1 MRELKLQC
9 DASVL
14 HLYARSLW
22 RNECLEAAAL
32 ISLFPS
38 SDSWW
43 STTPWI
49 YLWKTENVSSER
61 FSGNVKLGTCTFQTC
76 THLQWVATHS
86 LLQYSLSQSSH
97 SMAGLLQ
104 PALAHTLLIAEAS
117 LDPFTSIS
125 SWKKKLAQIWVSLI
139 SVMGIFCILMKAC
152 HIRWSCYTS
161 LSFRMRLYDTVKA
174 KVRMKTIQPLGIVSG
189 LTTWNQLV

>member
-1 MRELKLQC
+1 MSQC

-14 HLYARSLW
+14 HLHTRSLW
-22 RNECLEAAAL
+22 RNKCLEAAAL
-32 ISLFPS
+32 ISLFPC

-49 YLWKTENVSSER
+49 YLWKTEKGKFRKVLLKHE
-61 FSGNVKLGTCTFQTC
+61 VDTCTFQTC

-86 LLQYSLSQSSH
+86 LLQYSLSQSSL

-125 SWKKKLAQIWVSLI
+125 SWKKQIRTDLSVINI
-139 SVMGIFCILMKAC
+139 SSRYF
-152 HIRWSCYTS
+152 
-161 LSFRMRLYDTVKA
+161 LYPD
-174 KVRMKTIQPLGIVSG
+174 QGSSH
-189 LTTWNQLV
+189 

>member
-1 MRELKLQC
+1 MWCICPSSL
-9 DASVL
+9 
-14 HLYARSLW
+14 RSLFVEKRVFGSGCSYFTVPKLW
-22 RNECLEAAAL
+22 FLMEHHAMN
-32 ISLFPS
+32 ISLKNRKCKFRKV
-38 SDSWW
+38 
-43 STTPWI
+43 
-49 YLWKTENVSSER
+49 LWKRKV
-61 FSGNVKLGTCTFQTC
+61 GTCTFQTC

-104 PALAHTLLIAEAS
+104 PALAHTLLVAEAS

-152 HIRWSCYTS
+152 HIRWSCNTS

-174 KVRMKTIQPLGIVSG
+174 KVRMKMIQPLGIVSG